1 MHIFYNTIIY
11 HVMRIPF
18 SGWAWV
24 NPTLDLTRS
33 SHILNHS
40 NHHQGS
46 LISLSRG
53 GLISHEV
60 NPNHL
65 RKIIT
70 QHIGTYPRWA
80 LCCCSRSWHQLKRV
94 LCWQVIDIEIKRVQI
109 QMQENPS
116 THVPKDGVKIKGH
129 QRLEKWANNN
139 VGKEERD

>member
-1 MHIFYNTIIY
+1 MH
-11 HVMRIPF
+11 IPF

-65 RKIIT
+65 QKIIT
-70 QHIGTYPRWA
+70 QHIGTQGGPCA
-80 LCCCSRSWHQLKRV
+80 VAQEAGINSR
-94 LCWQVIDIEIKRVQI
+94 
-109 QMQENPS
+109 
-116 THVPKDGVKIKGH
+116 GFY
-129 QRLEKWANNN
+129 
-139 VGKEERD
+139 VGR